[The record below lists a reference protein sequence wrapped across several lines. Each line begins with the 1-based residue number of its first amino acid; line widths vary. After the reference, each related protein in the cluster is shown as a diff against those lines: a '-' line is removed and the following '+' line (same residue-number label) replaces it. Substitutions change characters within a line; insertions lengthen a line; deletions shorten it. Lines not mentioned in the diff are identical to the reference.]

1 MLYTA
6 EDGDTLFGIAE
17 KFYGDR
23 QNWQTIY
30 EANQDV
36 ITLLRGTVLFIP
48 LQSHSKCKEMCQ
60 IASF

>member
-23 QNWQTIY
+23 HNWQTIY

-36 ITLLRGTVLFIP
+36 ITLLRGTVLYIP
-48 LQSHSKCKEMCQ
+48 LQSYSECKEISQ